1 MICAICGKPAT
12 IEGKSYFGHNSIFCD
27 DCRKFVKPETI
38 RTLAEVYRNFP
49 KQYES
54 SILDP
59 HYKQYP
65 ELYERLK
72 KEHIEMQK
80 RLHPE
85 KPDSK

>member
-12 IEGKSYFGHNSIFCD
+12 IEGKSYFGHNSYFCD
-27 DCRKFVKPETI
+27 DCRKFVKPATI
-38 RTLAEVYRNFP
+38 RTLAYVYRKWPEQFERLLEN
-49 KQYES
+49 
-54 SILDP
+54 
-59 HYKQYP
+59 YKPYP

-72 KEHIEMQK
+72 KEHIEEQK

>member
-12 IEGKSYFGHNSIFCD
+12 IEGKSYFGHNSVFCD

-38 RTLAEVYRNFP
+38 RTFAEVYRYYP

-54 SILDP
+54 ILDT

-65 ELYERLK
+65 ELYKRLMT
-72 KEHIEMQK
+72 EHIEMQK